1 VDLLAEDRKE
11 LGHSLELLNAEAKK
25 FGLAINIKKTK
36 TMIFG
41 VKTSDP
47 IVKVEGIQI
56 ENVESFTYLGSN
68 FTFDLDGETEV
79 KTRLARAYTALK
91 SMDKIWKSSTI
102 KLTTK
107 MRVLNTTIF
116 STALY
121 GCETWVY
128 TAAIKR
134 RILAFENKC
143 YRKILRI
150 RWTQKIT
157 NEEIFRRVD
166 RSETILQKAMR
177 RKLGL
182 FGHIARMTDDRKL
195 KTLVFGIMDGTNKK
209 GRPHREWREDIE
221 DW

>member
-1 VDLLAEDRKE
+1 
-11 LGHSLELLNAEAKK
+11 
-25 FGLAINIKKTK
+25 
-36 TMIFG
+36 
-41 VKTSDP
+41 
-47 IVKVEGIQI
+47 
-56 ENVESFTYLGSN
+56 
-68 FTFDLDGETEV
+68 
-79 KTRLARAYTALK
+79 
-91 SMDKIWKSSTI
+91 
-102 KLTTK
+102 
-107 MRVLNTTIF
+107 
-116 STALY
+116 
-121 GCETWVY
+121 VY

-166 RSETILQKAMR
+166 RAETILQKAMR

-221 DW
+221 DWCEDSLQNQFHLAQDKRGWKRRTRLALDTYEHTAHGE